1 MKGLFLAI
9 SLGFALSTS
18 SVGYAVEKKSP
29 EVMIEEGAKM
39 IFEALAL
46 VLKAIP
52 QYEAPEILENGDIL
66 SAGKIPKRIR
76 KKRTRRERRFRR
88 LRRLEVAK
96 GEFPGK
102 Y

>member
-9 SLGFALSTS
+9 SLGLALSTS
-18 SVGYAVEKKSP
+18 TVSFADEKKSP

-39 IFEALAL
+39 IFEALDL

-66 SAGKIPKRIR
+66 IRRKNPTEDKKEKQEKGKAI
-76 KKRTRRERRFRR
+76 
-88 LRRLEVAK
+88 
-96 GEFPGK
+96 
-102 Y
+102 

>member
-9 SLGFALSTS
+9 SLGFAFLTS
-18 SVGYAVEKKSP
+18 SVGYADEKKSP

-39 IFEALAL
+39 IFEALDL
-46 VLKAIP
+46 VLKVIP
-52 QYEAPEILENGDIL
+52 QYEAPEILENGDIIIRR
-66 SAGKIPKRIR
+66 KIPKRIR
-76 KKRTRRERRFRR
+76 KKRKRRERLFRG

-96 GEFPGK
+96 GEFPRK

>member
-18 SVGYAVEKKSP
+18 SVGYADEKKSP

-39 IFEALAL
+39 IFEALDL

-66 SAGKIPKRIR
+66 IRRKSPTEDKKEKKEKGKAI
-76 KKRTRRERRFRR
+76 
-88 LRRLEVAK
+88 
-96 GEFPGK
+96 
-102 Y
+102 

>member
-9 SLGFALSTS
+9 SLAFALSTS
-18 SVGYAVEKKSP
+18 SVSFADNKKSP

-39 IFEALAL
+39 IFDALDL

-66 SAGKIPKRIR
+66 IRRKNPTEDKKEKQEKGKAI
-76 KKRTRRERRFRR
+76 
-88 LRRLEVAK
+88 
-96 GEFPGK
+96 
-102 Y
+102 

>member
-9 SLGFALSTS
+9 SLAFTLSTS
-18 SVGYAVEKKSP
+18 SVGYADEKKSP

-39 IFEALAL
+39 IFEAHDL

-66 SAGKIPKRIR
+66 IRRKNPAEDKKEKREKGKAI
-76 KKRTRRERRFRR
+76 
-88 LRRLEVAK
+88 
-96 GEFPGK
+96 
-102 Y
+102 

>member
-9 SLGFALSTS
+9 SLAFTLSTS
-18 SVGYAVEKKSP
+18 SVGYADEKKSP

-39 IFEALAL
+39 IFEALDL

-66 SAGKIPKRIR
+66 IRRKNPTVSKKEKQEKGKAI
-76 KKRTRRERRFRR
+76 
-88 LRRLEVAK
+88 
-96 GEFPGK
+96 
-102 Y
+102 

>member
-18 SVGYAVEKKSP
+18 SVSFADEKRSP
-29 EVMIEEGAKM
+29 EVMLEEGAKM
-39 IFEALAL
+39 IFEALDL
-46 VLKAIP
+46 VLKVIP
-52 QYEAPEILENGDIL
+52 QYEAPEILENGDIIIRR
-66 SAGKIPKRIR
+66 KTPKED
-76 KKRTRRERRFRR
+76 KKEKK
-88 LRRLEVAK
+88 EQGK